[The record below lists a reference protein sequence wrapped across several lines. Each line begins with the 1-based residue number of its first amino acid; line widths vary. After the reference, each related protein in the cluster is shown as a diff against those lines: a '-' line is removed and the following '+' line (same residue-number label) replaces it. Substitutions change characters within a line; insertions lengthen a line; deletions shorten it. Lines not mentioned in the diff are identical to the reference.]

1 MTDQNETDAPQGA
14 HMGPQPAPRAPYVR
28 EQRVRK
34 SAGTIDDYAEEGEA
48 PARMAHDSGFTERGP
63 IGSGRSYRRTRSDAE
78 KLRRDL
84 QYGQYLEVPKGRRDI
99 FVKRERTRHI
109 KTFIALV
116 VVLAILAV
124 VVYFLWGYMQTNW
137 GPTS

>member
-14 HMGPQPAPRAPYVR
+14 HMGTQPAPRAPYVR

-34 SAGTIDDYAEEGEA
+34 SAGTIDDYAEEGEV

-63 IGSGRSYRRTRSDAE
+63 IGSGRSY
-78 KLRRDL
+78 RRDL